1 MKIYTRKGDTGDTQ
15 IYMDEPTRVGKDDII
30 LACYGDI
37 DELNSHLGL
46 LVNFCHENEC
56 EHIMDIQR
64 ELFQVGFV
72 VSASSSL
79 SQESV
84 DTLEALIDKMQS
96 DLPPQQYFI
105 LPGGCQA
112 AAQAHVCRAVCR
124 RAERTVISLRR
135 TYSVPDIVP
144 QYLNRLSDYLYT
156 LARHLNFT
164 AGVAD
169 TRV

>member
-1 MKIYTRKGDTGDTQ
+1 MKIYTRKGDDGNTQ
-15 IYMDEPTRVGKDDII
+15 VYAGEPSRVEKDDVI

-56 EHIMDIQR
+56 ELITDIQR
-64 ELFQVGFV
+64 ELFQVGFAI
-72 VSASSSL
+72 SATTSL
-79 SQESV
+79 TQEHV
-84 DTLEALIDKMQS
+84 DTLEQHIDKLQAA
-96 DLPPQQYFI
+96 LPPQQYFI

-124 RAERTVISLRR
+124 RAERSLTTLRR
-135 TYSVPDIVP
+135 HHEVPDIVAR
-144 QYLNRLSDYLYT
+144 YLNRLSDYLFS

>member
-1 MKIYTRKGDTGDTQ
+1 MKIYTRKGDAGETQ
-15 IYMDEPTRVGKDDII
+15 VFADKPIRVGKDDIL

-56 EHIMDIQR
+56 ELITEIQR
-64 ELFQVGFV
+64 ELFQVGFAI
-72 VSASSSL
+72 SATSSL
-79 SQESV
+79 TQDNI
-84 DTLEALIDKMQS
+84 DTLEQQIDKLQ
-96 DLPPQQYFI
+96 DALPPQQYFI

-112 AAQAHVCRAVCR
+112 AAQAHVCRSICR
-124 RAERTVISLRR
+124 RAERTVTTLRR
-135 TYSVPDIVP
+135 QHDVPELIP
-144 QYLNRLSDYLYT
+144 AYLNRLSDYLYA